1 MRNDDFSHLYK
12 SGKNSFDQNPILSS
26 LSCQTFFTK
35 RQIITKFQRVWK
47 KCWPRRYLNYTLT
60 EDKPSG

>member
-12 SGKNSFDQNPILSS
+12 SGKNSFDQNPILSR

-35 RQIITKFQRVWK
+35 
-47 KCWPRRYLNYTLT
+47 
-60 EDKPSG
+60 DKLSPGFKEYGRSVGQGDV

>member
-12 SGKNSFDQNPILSS
+12 SGKNSFDQNPILSR

-35 RQIITKFQRVWK
+35 
-47 KCWPRRYLNYTLT
+47 
-60 EDKPSG
+60 DKLSPGFKSMEEVLAKEMFKLHFDLG